1 MNETQ
6 QQVQQS
12 VYNSGIIGSAISDNV
27 NETKALAQVQ
37 AQGSQEQSAAVP
49 VAAVQ
54 PLNSDDIA
62 LPQQNSNSADST
74 DYSSFFEMI
83 ASTLDAVNTNIE
95 NLSSVISDV
104 IDTLFPT
111 KTAQSRSATNPIEK
125 ISSTNQTQSDSGL
138 GLLGSIAAGVGGA
151 SLLSTLFGGEDEP
164 PPPNAP
170 QTPPTNM
177 AGSPPDAPKTPPT
190 NAAGSPPGSLETP
203 TTPSNESPPTSDG
216 STSAGSP
223 SQPPVT
229 PSPVLDST
237 GVNPSTVIAGASVS
251 TFAANLFKPSPTSL
265 LGRAL
270 PMANRLLLPAA
281 LGYEG
286 YDRYTKRGQTPGE
299 IATVMGAG
307 LAGMWAGAA
316 GGAKLGGAVGALA
329 GPPGAAIGAT
339 IGGFVGG
346 GLGSY
351 GSEYVAET
359 MTTGDKLNQESV
371 EASQTNSE
379 VNNITLPSEQ
389 VSQPAPTPPQQ
400 QSSSP
405 GVGDVPGCDRSLPE
419 TLDCKF

>member
-12 VYNSGIIGSAISDNV
+12 VYNSGIVGSAISDNV

-37 AQGSQEQSAAVP
+37 AQGSQDQSAAVP

-125 ISSTNQTQSDSGL
+125 ISSTNQTQSDGGL

-151 SLLSTLFGGEDEP
+151 SLLSRLFGGEDKTEP
-164 PPPNAP
+164 PPPN
-170 QTPPTNM
+170 
-177 AGSPPDAPKTPPT
+177 APKTPPT

-346 GLGSY
+346 GLGYY

-371 EASQTNSE
+371 EASENTKPE
-379 VNNITLPSEQ
+379 VNNITLPPKQ
-389 VSQPAPTPPQQ
+389 VSQSAPTPPQQ